1 MGEELDLAILDAHR
15 AHVFQPIATI
25 EIPRIVTLEGHVE
38 GKVAVSKHKHVHGLV
53 VRRRQPF
60 QTELDQMFLGSL
72 RERLFAF
79 LSAVA

>member
-1 MGEELDLAILDAHR
+1 MGEELDFAIPDAHR
-15 AHVFQPIATI
+15 GHVFQPIAAV
-25 EIPRIVTLEGHVE
+25 EIPRIVPFEGHVE

-53 VRRRQPF
+53 VRRRQPI
-60 QTELDQMFLGSL
+60 QTVLDEMFLGSL